1 MLPLEGTLSD
11 ELDVTGKMKPL
22 SGKVIL
28 IRYNSDG
35 TIARKKI
42 DYSAN
47 APRGSKRNPLIQE
60 GDLITV
66 TNSIFGKTTDVI
78 KEVTAPFVGI
88 YSTKKLIEDF

>member
-1 MLPLEGTLSD
+1 
-11 ELDVTGKMKPL
+11 MKE
-22 SGKVIL
+22 
-28 IRYNSDG
+28 
-35 TIARKKI
+35 KKI
-42 DYSAN
+42 DYSAK
-47 APRGSKRNPLIQE
+47 APRGSKKNPLIKE